1 MRKTV
6 SIIVNGTNYNIEL
19 ELEFARYLEMQIE
32 QDFNVDGNND
42 AKTFLYA
49 YVRKNAEL
57 FKQEE
62 EISKLF
68 QMLDEREK

>member
-1 MRKTV
+1 MPKKV

-19 ELEFARYLEMQIE
+19 EDAFANYLEVQME
-32 QDFNVDGNND
+32 KDFNVEGNND

-57 FKQEE
+57 FQQEE
-62 EISKLF
+62 EMLKLLSLLDSK
-68 QMLDEREK
+68 

>member
-1 MRKTV
+1 MPKKV

-19 ELEFARYLEMQIE
+19 EDAFANYLEVQMQK
-32 QDFNVDGNND
+32 DFNVEGNND
-42 AKTFLYA
+42 AKAFLYA

-62 EISKLF
+62 EINKILQKF
-68 QMLDEREK
+68 